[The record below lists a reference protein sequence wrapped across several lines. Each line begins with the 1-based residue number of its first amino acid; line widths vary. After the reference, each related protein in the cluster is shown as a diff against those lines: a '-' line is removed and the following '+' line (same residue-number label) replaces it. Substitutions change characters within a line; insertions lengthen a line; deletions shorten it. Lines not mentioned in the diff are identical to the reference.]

1 MPSLSLN
8 ERVGRRFQVFNF
20 FVQIGWLDEAA
31 RELQGIR
38 QAFPGEK
45 ENVEAAE
52 QNLQKRRAVQQLEE
66 IQMAQAAGQHQAV
79 RKLLKA
85 FPEKDVD
92 EKLLSEVRSLRDRYE
107 TAEKAWE
114 QTRSLLQR
122 LPRQVSADAD
132 RRLFTEAA
140 AAIGAEVNLDH
151 FLVPPGAQDQ
161 GRLELFLSQARQAA
175 LSKDG
180 KKVSAESLLSLAVS
194 GWLLGSAAAD
204 PKPDT
209 ARKLWRAR
217 QLVVAYLK
225 TADIQGRQQLL
236 ANYQQQTGLTV
247 EEMAQLISQL
257 PPLEP
262 PEQID
267 DTQPMERTA
276 GSGVSTRTTY
286 QVLLPPEYHP
296 GHSYPVLIV
305 LHHAGEGGKDM
316 IRRWEQ
322 MTRRYG
328 YILAAPDWSRGVG
341 SVSYSYTPQE
351 HAIVLD
357 TLRDLRQHFAV
368 DSDRVFLSGF
378 GEGGNMAYDV
388 GLSHPDLFAGVLPIS
403 GQPRYH
409 ARRYWPNGKYL
420 PFYIVWGEFM
430 GWPDDPGN
438 DGNKA
443 NTQMFTEWIPE
454 PIPCSASGTRVAA
467 WNGLPENCRTP
478 STGWDGK
485 NGPIPAR
492 RWATTPTARRAAANL
507 EL

>member
-1 MPSLSLN
+1 M
-8 ERVGRRFQVFNF
+8 
-20 FVQIGWLDEAA
+20 
-31 RELQGIR
+31 
-38 QAFPGEK
+38 
-45 ENVEAAE
+45 
-52 QNLQKRRAVQQLEE
+52 
-66 IQMAQAAGQHQAV
+66 
-79 RKLLKA
+79 
-85 FPEKDVD
+85 
-92 EKLLSEVRSLRDRYE
+92 
-107 TAEKAWE
+107 
-114 QTRSLLQR
+114 
-122 LPRQVSADAD
+122 
-132 RRLFTEAA
+132 
-140 AAIGAEVNLDH
+140 
-151 FLVPPGAQDQ
+151 
-161 GRLELFLSQARQAA
+161 
-175 LSKDG
+175 
-180 KKVSAESLLSLAVS
+180 
-194 GWLLGSAAAD
+194 
-204 PKPDT
+204 
-209 ARKLWRAR
+209 
-217 QLVVAYLK
+217 VAYLK

-443 NTQMFTEWIPE
+443 NTQMFTEWIPGAYPMLGIRYKGRGLE
-454 PIPCSASGTRVAA
+454 WFAGELPDAFDWMGRKKRANPRTAVGHDTYGQASGGEFRTMRICDNHFYWLSTEDIAGSCLNEGPGGWNSQRLEALLCGQIGEGNRIFVVTRGLRQVSIWLAPRMIDFDKPIVLRVNQA
-467 WNGLPENCRTP
+467 VVTRWNNQKVTP
-478 STGWDGK
+478 SLATLLEDFYQRGDRQRLYL
-485 NGPIPAR
+485 AR
-492 RWATTPTARRAAANL
+492 LDISLSGGR
-507 EL
+507 